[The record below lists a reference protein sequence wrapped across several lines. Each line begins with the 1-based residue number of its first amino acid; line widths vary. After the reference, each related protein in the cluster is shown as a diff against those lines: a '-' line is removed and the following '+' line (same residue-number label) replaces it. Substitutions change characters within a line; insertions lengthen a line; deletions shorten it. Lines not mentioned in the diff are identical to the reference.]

1 MSNKVRVG
9 IVGTSGWADFMYL
22 PALQSHPQVE
32 ITAICGRNGNSAE
45 QMAAKYNIPKAFTDY
60 HHMINLG
67 GLDAVLIGTPD
78 DLHYEMTMQS
88 LSAGL
93 HVLCDKPLA
102 VTAQQAWEMYQAA
115 ETAKVIHMVLF
126 TYRWMPF
133 FRYVKDL
140 IDQGYVG
147 RCYHAEFRHLMGY
160 ARQKEYLWRFDQK
173 RANGAL
179 GDLGVHMIDMA
190 RWLLGDISRVC
201 AQLGVFVERPG
212 VDGGRI
218 DPANDSAFLLAEFAN
233 GTHGSIQASVVAH
246 LADREMQQQVKLYG
260 EAGTLEIDVP
270 YRGPEVVAVIR
281 AARNNDQ
288 EFQTLEVPAAYWG
301 EVSRSDPM
309 EVFKHQSVGCRAFID
324 SVLENH
330 QAPPTFYDGYKAQQV
345 MEAAMDSHKSAK
357 SISIED
363 RGEQASYQ
371 PIQET

>member
-9 IVGTSGWADFMYL
+9 IVGTSWWADFMYL
-22 PALQSHPQVE
+22 PALQSHPRVE
-32 ITAICGRNGNSAE
+32 TTAICGRNRDSAE
-45 QMAAKYNIPKAFTDY
+45 QMATKYNISHVFADY
-60 HHMINLG
+60 KSMIDQG
-67 GLDAVLIGTPD
+67 GLDALIIGAPD
-78 DLHYEMTMQS
+78 DFHYEITMQALGS
-88 LSAGL
+88 GL

-102 VTAQQAWEMYQAA
+102 VTAQQASEMYQAA

-147 RCYHAEFRHLMGY
+147 RCYHGEFRHLMGY

-179 GDLGVHMIDMA
+179 GDLGAHMIDMA
-190 RWLLGDISRVC
+190 LWLLGDISRVC

-212 VDGGRI
+212 ADGRRI
-218 DPANDSAFLLAEFAN
+218 DPANDSALLLAEFAN
-233 GTHGSIQASVVAH
+233 GTHGVIQASVVAH

-260 EAGTLEIDVP
+260 EAGTLEIDVQ

-288 EFQTLEVPAAYWG
+288 EFQTLEVPVAYWG
-301 EVSRSDPM
+301 EVSRSDPIA
-309 EVFKHQSVGCRAFID
+309 VFKHQSVGCRAFID
-324 SVLENH
+324 AILENH
-330 QAPPTFYDGYKAQQV
+330 PATPSFYDGSKAQQV
-345 MEAAMDSHKSAK
+345 IEAAMNSHRLAEW
-357 SISIED
+357 ISIED
-363 RGEQASYQ
+363 PVQ
-371 PIQET
+371 PANKARS